1 MEIINATIPDIK
13 YIDWLRA
20 RESEAVGF
28 IPKVRYEMEI
38 KGERGGDLILAKE
51 NGDLV
56 GFAYITYEPPLS
68 AKIQQIAI
76 QEDAR
81 RMERASQMI
90 TEILARA
97 KKHGCAELGCR
108 CAEDLDANLFWQIL
122 GFEKVSENRGK
133 SVYSRGKA
141 KIGKRNRLINIYRKP
156 SGLYVANMFSPT
168 KEGE

>member
-1 MEIINATIPDIK
+1 MEIVDAHLNDIK

-20 RESEAVGF
+20 KESEAVGF

-38 KGERGGDLILAKE
+38 SGERGGDILLAKE

-56 GFAYITYEPPLS
+56 GFAYITYGPPYS

-81 RMERASQMI
+81 RMERATAI
-90 TEILARA
+90 IDEIATRARDR
-97 KKHGCAELGCR
+97 GCAEIGCR
-108 CAEDLDANLFWQIL
+108 CAEDLEANNFWLEL
-122 GFEKVSENRGK
+122 GFEQTANAMGK

-141 KIGKRNRLINIYRKP
+141 KLGKRGRHINVYRRL
-156 SGLYVANMFSPT
+156 SGLYEARLFGAM
-168 KEGE
+168 K